1 MVILRTEIRL
11 HWILKQRKAEA
22 QSPDWQDESRRGR
35 VVFLTADGYEKMTGA
50 SVDVVQGQALWDK
63 KDKGYGTL
71 QALDLSDGTLT
82 LDGYG
87 TLQVQEVPM
96 EIDYNLNFGDNTL
109 YLVVSDEETMV
120 QLRLAMGEVDTAAL
134 YDAVWCNTEPK
145 TEADDQLIRLQ
156 ESLTDRL
163 SIEDVPYA
171 YVYATDFQCIAD
183 RDFVAVYSGI
193 FFLGILLT
201 FAFLIAMCMI
211 MYYKQI
217 SEGYED
223 QARFEIQ
230 RKVGMTERE
239 IRKSINSQVL
249 TVFFLPL
256 AVAGLHVAM
265 AFHMIQKIMMLF
277 NMVDIQYL
285 AVITGGTVL
294 TFAVVYC
301 IMYEITSRAYYNI
314 VKK

>member
-1 MVILRTEIRL
+1 
-11 HWILKQRKAEA
+11 
-22 QSPDWQDESRRGR
+22 
-35 VVFLTADGYEKMTGA
+35 
-50 SVDVVQGQALWDK
+50 
-63 KDKGYGTL
+63 
-71 QALDLSDGTLT
+71 
-82 LDGYG
+82 
-87 TLQVQEVPM
+87 M

-265 AFHMIQKIMMLF
+265 AFHMIQKIMLLF